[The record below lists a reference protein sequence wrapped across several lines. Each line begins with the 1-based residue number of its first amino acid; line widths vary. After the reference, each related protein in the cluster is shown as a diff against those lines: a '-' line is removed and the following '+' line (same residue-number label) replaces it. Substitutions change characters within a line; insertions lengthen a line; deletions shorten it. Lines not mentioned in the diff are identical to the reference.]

1 MFYDNYLYFYRNY
14 SKILEMKLTR
24 IIATIGLFLSRIISI
39 IYFAS
44 GLLLMSSI
52 IFKLP
57 TLKHLPGNDFIILY
71 PFTSQTFLLGSE
83 FSGRYISEM
92 VLIILFYGSFFL
104 LLSNVFKTFR
114 QKKLFTAQG
123 VKNLKLFYIIN
134 LFVCPVL
141 FTILSIYSIEDYPYF
156 AIIIGHV
163 ILGVLVFFIA
173 AIFEQGLNLQ
183 HDQDLFI

>member
-1 MFYDNYLYFYRNY
+1 
-14 SKILEMKLTR
+14 MKLTR
-24 IIATIGLFLSRIISI
+24 IIATIGLFLSRFISV
-39 IYFAS
+39 IYFATALH
-44 GLLLMSSI
+44 LLASV

-57 TLKHLPGNDFIILY
+57 TFKLLPSNIFIILY
-71 PFTSQTFLLGSE
+71 PFSAKTFLIGSV
-83 FSGRYISEM
+83 FSAGYIAEM
-92 VLIILFYGSFFL
+92 VLIILFYGSFFW

-114 QKKLFTAQG
+114 KKKLFTVQG
-123 VKNLKLFYIIN
+123 IKNLKLFYIIN
-134 LFVCPVL
+134 LFISPVL

-173 AIFEQGLNLQ
+173 AIFEQGVNLQ